1 MRTAIRI
8 FQIIVSLGLLNVWL
22 LRFNRSTAYRGGEAR
37 SMPEEFAAYGL
48 PRWFTYVVGALKV
61 GGAMCLIAGLWF
73 HPLVFPAA
81 LVIGILMVGALAMH
95 LKIRDPLTKYV
106 PALFMLTLCI
116 IICWSSIR

>member
-1 MRTAIRI
+1 MKTAIPI
-8 FQIIVSLGLLNVWL
+8 LQIIVSLGLLNVWL

-48 PRWFTYVVGALKV
+48 PRWSTYVVGALKV

-73 HPLVFPAA
+73 HPLVLPAA

-95 LKIRDPLTKYV
+95 LKIRDPLTKSV
-106 PALFMLTLCI
+106 PAFFMLTLCI
-116 IICWSSIR
+116 ILCWGSIR